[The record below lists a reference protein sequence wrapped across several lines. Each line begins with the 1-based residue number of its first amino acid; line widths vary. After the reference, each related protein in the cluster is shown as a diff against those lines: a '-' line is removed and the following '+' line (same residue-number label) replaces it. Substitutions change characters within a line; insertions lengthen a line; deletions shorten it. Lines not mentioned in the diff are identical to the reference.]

1 MFTVG
6 QRVGMTLH
14 RRGRRCR
21 FVRRLRGTVTTV
33 HPDLV
38 EVAWDGHRYP
48 KVEAAST
55 LYSLEKAYR

>member
-14 RRGRRCR
+14 RRGHRCR
-21 FVRRLRGTVTTV
+21 FVRRLRGTVTAV
-33 HPDLV
+33 KPDLI

-48 KVEAAST
+48 KVEVAST
-55 LYSLEKAYR
+55 LYTLEKAYA